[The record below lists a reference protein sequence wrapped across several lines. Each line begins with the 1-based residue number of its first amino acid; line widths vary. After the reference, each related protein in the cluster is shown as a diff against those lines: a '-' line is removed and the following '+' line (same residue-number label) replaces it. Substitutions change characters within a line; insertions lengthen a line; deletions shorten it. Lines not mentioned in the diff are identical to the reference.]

1 MKKIKIGKMK
11 LVLALFLYLSFL
23 FNAFADINLKE
34 FTKLRGNEFNQTKI
48 FETNEFYYSQVSYD
62 WTKNPNRKKLS
73 RKGVF
78 QSLENFKNFYISTK
92 INPNIKNLQQWQ
104 PSYFIKNKLSVKEA
118 RKIEDRRFEDRYLV
132 VYSIPKNKIEI
143 KIDNLNLS
151 DLLRYNTLNHFQFS
165 KEDRDNYLTNV
176 DFKEILLLWKIR
188 EWGNKYNLSNTLS
201 LVEPINHQNKI
212 LEIIKT
218 KKIDLRLL
226 DDAPGFDYIVKMYL
240 EKNKISDKYEYLSI
254 LSSAC
259 SSSDTFNEALIKN
272 NIYTIKTSFF
282 KNYKSPIFYALK
294 RCNGFINFDQKLNS
308 PSSLEMKKIEEKF
321 NDADD
326 LEGLINLIE
335 KTISKS
341 PLNFKL
347 WNYYSACLRA
357 QDNFLEALLVSRV
370 EISLALQLN
379 NEKIY
384 LEALKSFAKA
394 KIKIKEKNNE
404 PQERFLRALI

>member
-23 FNAFADINLKE
+23 FNSFADINLKE

-48 FETNEFYYSQVSYD
+48 FETNEFFYSQVSYD

-143 KIDNLNLS
+143 NIDNLNLS
-151 DLLRYNTLNHFQFS
+151 DLLRYNTINHFQFS

-188 EWGNKYNLSNTLS
+188 EWGNKYNLSNILS

-212 LEIIKT
+212 LEIIKA

-240 EKNKISDKYEYLSI
+240 EKNKISDKY
-254 LSSAC
+254 
-259 SSSDTFNEALIKN
+259 
-272 NIYTIKTSFF
+272 
-282 KNYKSPIFYALK
+282 
-294 RCNGFINFDQKLNS
+294 
-308 PSSLEMKKIEEKF
+308 
-321 NDADD
+321 
-326 LEGLINLIE
+326 
-335 KTISKS
+335 
-341 PLNFKL
+341 
-347 WNYYSACLRA
+347 
-357 QDNFLEALLVSRV
+357 
-370 EISLALQLN
+370 
-379 NEKIY
+379 
-384 LEALKSFAKA
+384 
-394 KIKIKEKNNE
+394 
-404 PQERFLRALI
+404 